1 MSGQG
6 RAWFWVPGTY
16 FAEGGPYAVVAA
28 VSAVLFKSL
37 GMTNSAMA
45 FWTSLLMLPWA
56 IKPLWTP
63 VLDLFG
69 TKRRWILAAQFA
81 MTLLFT
87 LAALL
92 MPLAGMTRLL
102 VAAFFFLAFAS
113 ATHDAAVDGF
123 YLIALDEHDQAFFAG
138 IRGTFYRIAT
148 VLVQG
153 ALVMLAGWIESR
165 TGEIRTGWCVA
176 LAVAAVVMGALSLWH
191 CRVLPHPGADR
202 PGQREPG
209 RLSREFLDAFRSF
222 FTRPGILP
230 LLLFLLFF
238 RVAEAQLGR
247 IAIAFMQDPRSAG
260 GLGMSVEEFGLL
272 YGTFGTVAL
281 TAGGICGG
289 LAVARWGF
297 GRTLWPL
304 VCTINLPDA
313 VYVYLAEFQPQS
325 LWIIGGCVAV
335 EQFGYGLG
343 YTAFMLVMVAAA
355 ESSGAYKTSHFAI
368 MTGISILGL
377 CLIGMISGRV
387 QELLGFAGF
396 FRYVM
401 LCTIPGFL
409 VTIPVSRR
417 IPRDFGK
424 KR

>member
-1 MSGQG
+1 MGGQTK
-6 RAWFWVPGTY
+6 AWFWVPGTY
-16 FAEGGPYAVVAA
+16 FAEGGPCAVVAA

-37 GMTNSAMA
+37 GMENSAMA

-56 IKPLWTP
+56 VKPLWTP

-92 MPLAGMTRLL
+92 MPMAGTTRLL
-102 VAAFFFLAFAS
+102 AGAFFFLAFAS

-123 YLIALDEHDQAFFAG
+123 YLIALDEHGQAFFAG

-176 LAVAAVVMGALSLWH
+176 LTVAAAVMGLLALWH
-191 CRVLPHPGADR
+191 CRALPQPEADR
-202 PGQREPG
+202 PRKREPG
-209 RLSREFLDAFRSF
+209 RLSREFFDAFGSF
-222 FTRPGILP
+222 FTRPGILS

-260 GLGMSVEEFGLL
+260 GLGLSVEAFGLL
-272 YGTFGTVAL
+272 YGTFGTIAL
-281 TAGGICGG
+281 TAGGIFGG
-289 LAVARWGF
+289 LVVARRGF
-297 GRTLWPL
+297 GRMLWPL
-304 VCTINLPDA
+304 VCAINLPDI
-313 VYVYLAEFQPQS
+313 VYVYLAEVQPQS
-325 LWIIGGCVAV
+325 LWIIGSCVAV

-355 ESSGAYKTSHFAI
+355 ERSGVYKTSHFAI

-377 CLIGMISGRV
+377 CLIGMISGWV
-387 QELLGFAGF
+387 QERLGFIGF

-401 LCTIPGFL
+401 ICTIPGFL
-409 VTIPVSRR
+409 VTIPVSRM
-417 IPRDFGK
+417 IPRDFGRK
-424 KR
+424 Q